1 MELLYRI
8 LTLVFL
14 ISMFILISRKFPKFL
29 EYLLVLIL
37 FIAYNV
43 FLILNMQEQNKKE
56 IQNKALEVYRGNTE
70 LIINENY
77 TNGVLVSCDS
87 IVNFY

>member
-1 MELLYRI
+1 MYRI

-14 ISMFILISRKFPKFL
+14 ISMFILIARKFPKFL

-37 FIAYNV
+37 FTAYNV